1 MKEIFRLDHGNYL
14 VFIKLLKSISYDP
27 SPCIVENSVMTKIL
41 GTSIIVSDLTNLIGE
56 DKSFSIVGV
65 KNLLSV
71 SRSIGNN
78 FKHFIVYD
86 DGKYF
91 YIFDFGRLVFR
102 SYKNISYERITIPN
116 EANIE
121 ANIGKLEV
129 KNLGKNARFLY
140 SNKTFYAISFSDDII
155 YYLDENFKGLLD
167 PEVELVSS
175 DFMSISPD
183 NVEDI
188 LIISDDEDVLW
199 LKTIYNIDGIIL
211 NQFEPL
217 STRRKNDII

>member
-1 MKEIFRLDHGNYL
+1 MREIFRLDHGNYL

-27 SPCIVENSVMTKIL
+27 SPCIIERSLMTKIL
-41 GTSIIVSDLTNLIGE
+41 GTSIIISDLSSVIGE
-56 DKSFSIVGV
+56 DKYFSIVGV

-71 SRSIGNN
+71 ARNIGNN

-86 DGKYF
+86 EKYF
-91 YIFDFGRLVFR
+91 YIFDFGKLVFR
-102 SYKNISYERITIPN
+102 SYKNINHERINIPN
-116 EANIE
+116 EVNVE
-121 ANIGKLEV
+121 ATIGKLDI
-129 KNLGKNARFLY
+129 KNLGKTAKFLY

-155 YYLDENFKGLLD
+155 YYLDDSFKNLLE

-175 DFMSISPD
+175 DFMSISPE
-183 NVEDI
+183 NVENI
-188 LIISDDEDVLW
+188 LIISDDEDILW

-217 STRRKNDII
+217 STRRKDDII